1 MRLRY
6 RPDPIT
12 GIWGCIIAFAAILAL
27 LTVVGCSAA
36 FFLSH
41 H

>member
-1 MRLRY
+1 MRLHH
-6 RPDPIT
+6 RPDPI
-12 GIWGCIIAFAAILAL
+12 GGCWGFIIFLAAILAL